1 MYSLFSNVKSDREFS
16 ATTGLRKVEFY
27 ELVYEFEEVEA
38 QQKAERL
45 ASGGRR
51 EVLTDGAERL
61 FLVLYYMKNYPSF
74 DVLGLSFGIDATT
87 AERYVVGL
95 LPILAKTLRKL
106 KCLPAR
112 KAEEIARLE
121 QLLGQTD
128 KLLIDATERPVER
141 PADQDAQK
149 GKYSGKKNA
158 IR

>member
-16 ATTGLRKVEFY
+16 ATTGLSKVEFY
-27 ELVYEFEEVEA
+27 ELVYEFEEEEA
-38 QQKAERL
+38 QLKAERL
-45 ASGGRR
+45 ATAGRK

-87 AERYVVGL
+87 AERYVVEL

-112 KAEEIARLE
+112 KAQEIARLE
-121 QLLGQTD
+121 ELLGQTD

-141 PADQDAQK
+141 PQDQDEQK